1 MRVDAETERDR
12 IETTARR
19 QGAGMGC
26 EVATVEVIGGGATI
40 EDVPWVKA
48 AAEDERVDLATE
60 LEVVVEEALRG
71 VVPRSSVLRLLR
83 SPTIVDISSNLA
95 GARRFRPLLLLIG
108 SDQAIHCRNDGTTD
122 TVEISSMTLVREM

>member
-12 IETTARR
+12 IETTAGR
-19 QGAGMGC
+19 QGEGMGC
-26 EVATVEVIGGGATI
+26 EVATVEMIGGGATI

-60 LEVVVEEALRG
+60 LEVVIEEALRG

-95 GARRFRPLLLLIG
+95 GARRFRPLLLLILKSVG
-108 SDQAIHCRNDGTTD
+108 KIY
-122 TVEISSMTLVREM
+122 TL

>member
-1 MRVDAETERDR
+1 MT
-12 IETTARR
+12 
-19 QGAGMGC
+19 
-26 EVATVEVIGGGATI
+26 TVEMIGGGATI
-40 EDVPWVKA
+40 EDVQWVKA

-95 GARRFRPLLLLIG
+95 GARGFRPLLLLILKSVG
-108 SDQAIHCRNDGTTD
+108 KIY
-122 TVEISSMTLVREM
+122 TL